1 MLKTMRKN
9 VKSLKPVLW
18 IIVATFIVAI
28 FAIWGAGGG
37 ALGKGGGSNT
47 LVSLGGGD
55 RISSDE
61 YFQALRSRLESI
73 EKQFG
78 GELNANLIQQLGVPQ
93 QTLEQLVS
101 EKLLMKIAAEMG
113 LRASDAEVREKI
125 KSYPAFQQNGQ
136 FVGFEDYR
144 RVLEY
149 NRVPLAD
156 FERSI
161 RQDVI
166 MSKVV
171 RVLSAGIFVSDDE
184 VWQGYRKQNDTAKI
198 EYLVAETAKSEVAA
212 QPTEAELRA
221 HFDKDPAAYKIPEKR
236 AGDYVALK
244 TEDFK
249 KDVAVKD
256 AEIAKYYKDNPAQFQ
271 EPEKVQVSRIW
282 LPYTAADKEAVLAKA
297 RETQKRAAGG
307 GDFAA
312 LAREI
317 SKDDKAAAGGD
328 WGLYDWRSLGAAE
341 TEAVAKLDK
350 DGVSDVVETETG
362 AAVFKVTDKAA
373 AVTKPLSEVSATI
386 KGILEDQKARAL
398 VAERIQRLEKLALKE
413 KSLDFAA
420 QKEGFK
426 PASTGALKR
435 GDPLGDFDG
444 SGAVSEA
451 LFGLKEKEI
460 SAPVFTYTG
469 EALAELKT
477 IEPERPATFDEVRD
491 EVAKALL
498 EVRKKEL
505 TQARLRE
512 AVAKI
517 KDDWNAEA
525 GKLQLEYKL
534 VEAHKREQY
543 LSLVGQR
550 PDVDAL
556 LFSLPFKQVSAP
568 AAVDEGYAVF
578 RVLER
583 KEATREEFDKVKTT
597 ERETLVE
604 AKRNKFL
611 QSYMARAREEK
622 KVKVNYDTFLSVTND
637 ILSRYQRTP

>member
-9 VKSLKPVLW
+9 VKSLKPVMW
-18 IIVATFIVAI
+18 IVVATFIVAI
-28 FAIWGAGGG
+28 FAIWGGAGR
-37 ALGKGGGSNT
+37 LGEETRADT
-47 LVSLGGGD
+47 LVNLGGGD
-55 RISSDE
+55 RISSDDF
-61 YFQALRSRLESI
+61 FQALRTRLESI

-78 GELNANLIQQLGVPQ
+78 DLNANLIQQLGVPQ

-101 EKLLMKIAAEMG
+101 QKLLMKIAAEMG
-113 LRASDAEVREKI
+113 LKASNPEVRDKI

-136 FVGFEDYR
+136 FVGFEDYK
-144 RVLEY
+144 RVLDY
-149 NRVPLAD
+149 NRIPLAD
-156 FERSI
+156 FERNL

-171 RVLSAGIFVSDDE
+171 RALTAGIFVTDDE
-184 VWQGYRKQNDTAKI
+184 VWQGYRKSNDTAKI

-212 QPTEAELRA
+212 EPAETELRA

-236 AGDYVALK
+236 TGDYVVLK

-282 LPYTAADKEAVLAKA
+282 LPYTPADKDAVLAKA
-297 RETQKRAAGG
+297 REAQKRAAGG
-307 GDFAA
+307 GDFSA
-312 LAREI
+312 LAREY

-328 WGLYDWRSLGAAE
+328 WGLYDWKSLSAAE
-341 TEAVAKLDK
+341 TEAVGKLDK

-373 AVTKPLSEVSATI
+373 AVTKPLAEVTATI

-398 VAERIQRLEKLALKE
+398 VAERIQRLEKVARKE
-413 KSLDFAA
+413 RSLDFAA
-420 QKEGFK
+420 QKEGLK

-451 LFGLKEKEI
+451 LFGLKEKDI

-469 EALAELKT
+469 EALTELKA
-477 IEPERPATFDEVRD
+477 IEPERPAKFEEVRD

-498 EVRKKEL
+498 EVRKKDL
-505 TQARLRE
+505 AQARLRE
-512 AVAKI
+512 AAARI

-525 GKLQLEYKL
+525 SNLKLEYKL

-543 LSLVGQR
+543 LSLVGEK
-550 PDVDAL
+550 PDIDAL
-556 LFSLPFKQVSAP
+556 LFSQPVKQVSAP
-568 AAVDEGYAVF
+568 VAVDEGYAVF

-604 AKRNKFL
+604 EKRNKFL
-611 QSYMARAREEK
+611 QSYLARAREEK
-622 KVKVNYDTFLSVTND
+622 KVKVNYDAFLRLTND
-637 ILSRYQRTP
+637 ILSRYQKTP